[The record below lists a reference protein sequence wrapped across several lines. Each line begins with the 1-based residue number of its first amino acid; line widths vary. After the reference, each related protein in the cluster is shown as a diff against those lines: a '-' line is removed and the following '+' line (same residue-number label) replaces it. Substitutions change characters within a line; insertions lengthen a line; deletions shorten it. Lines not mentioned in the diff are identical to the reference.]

1 MSSVNELKFI
11 IYDWVDF
18 GGSYFEMFNDSN
30 E

>member
-11 IYDWVDF
+11 IHDWVDL
-18 GGSYFEMFNDSN
+18 GGSHFEMFNDSN